1 MEEIL
6 LSLVRLQTNQLNYLL
21 QKVKRLEAEL
31 CEAKRPNIL
40 RLKEKKTKENMR
52 SGS

>member
-21 QKVKRLEAEL
+21 QKIKRLEDEL
-31 CEAKRPNIL
+31 QEAKQPKIL
-40 RLKEKKTKENMR
+40 RLKGNKREYEIR
-52 SGS
+52 